1 MSTIATERT
10 SGAGARRLRALLAA
24 GAAALAL
31 LSIYPLSAAASV
43 RWVVHGRGFGHG
55 VGMSAYGAY
64 GYALHGKGYRF
75 ILGHYY
81 TGTSLG
87 TLQGPRIVRVLLGI
101 ERGDVGFSGATSAC
115 GRRLDPRRSYE
126 AHRAGGTVKLRSSA
140 GKPLARCG
148 RTLRAAGPGTVR
160 IAGYGTYRGALE
172 AVPTESQAGSL
183 NVVDA
188 LSVDNYVKGVIPN
201 ESPPSWPAAELKA
214 QAVASR
220 SFALTAGVGGNGFDL
235 YADTRSQVYKGL
247 ESEYA
252 SSNAA
257 AEETRGQVLM
267 YGGHIAEAL
276 FSACSGGHTES
287 IQNVFG
293 GPAIPYLQGVPDP
306 YDTLCPL
313 HEWTLRFSGPQ
324 ISARLGPYLK
334 GRLKRVVVT
343 KTGVTPR
350 ILAAR
355 LIGSGGASTVTGTDL
370 ESGLGGYS
378 DWMSF
383 QKLVGGKPV
392 PSGGP
397 APSGG
402 PGPSGEPGPSGGI
415 SRPAG

>member
-1 MSTIATERT
+1 MSKVVNSIER
-10 SGAGARRLRALLAA
+10 SPASRIRALVAA
-24 GAAALAL
+24 GAVALAL
-31 LSIYPLSAAASV
+31 LILYPLSAAASV

-81 TGTSLG
+81 TGTNLG
-87 TLQGPRIVRVLLGI
+87 TLQDPRIVRVLLGI
-101 ERGDVGFSGATSAC
+101 ESGDIGFSGATSSC
-115 GRRLDPRRSYE
+115 GRQLDPRRSYE
-126 AHRAGGTVKLRSSA
+126 AHRVGNAVKLRSS
-140 GKPLARCG
+140 GGRPLAACG
-148 RTLRAAGPGTVR
+148 RKLRAAGRGRVT

-172 AVPTESQAGSL
+172 AVPTESRASSL
-183 NVVDA
+183 NVVNA
-188 LSVDNYVKGVIPN
+188 LSVDNYVKGVVPN

-257 AEETRGQVLM
+257 AEETRGQVVM
-267 YGGHIAEAL
+267 YGGHVAETL

-306 YDTLCPL
+306 YDSLCPL
-313 HEWTLRFSGPQ
+313 HRWTLRFSGPQ
-324 ISARLGPYLK
+324 ISAKLGGYLK

-343 KTGVTPR
+343 RTGVTPR
-350 ILAAR
+350 IIAAK
-355 LIGSGGASTVTGTDL
+355 LFGSGGVSTVTGSDL
-370 ESGLGGYS
+370 ESALGGYS
-378 DWMSF
+378 DWMTF
-383 QKLVGGKPV
+383 EKLVGGKRA
-392 PSGGP
+392 PSG
-397 APSGG
+397 GG
-402 PGPSGEPGPSGGI
+402 PGPSAEPGPSGGI
-415 SRPAG
+415 SRAPRAQPSG